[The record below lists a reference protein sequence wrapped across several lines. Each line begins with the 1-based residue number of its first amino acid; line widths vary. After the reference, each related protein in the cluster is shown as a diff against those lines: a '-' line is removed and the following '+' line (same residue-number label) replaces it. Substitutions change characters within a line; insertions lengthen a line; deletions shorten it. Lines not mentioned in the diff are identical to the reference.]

1 MKTYTLMA
9 AWVMTMLMLSCDQ
22 DVIRPSGVIEEIIID
37 PIRINQLSIS
47 NAFVVTMQPTSGA
60 SDIVIQ
66 IDEELVPYLVAQ
78 EINGHLRIGLAD
90 DVRVK
95 GRTTMQATIYSNE
108 ILESIDLSGASEL
121 SVTETIIADRLDIE
135 LSGASYLQASMQV
148 NSLVLDASGA
158 SDASISGNTGIGFI
172 TVSGA
177 SQIDGYEL
185 DVEMLV
191 ADLSGASRCQ
201 ITITESLSLEA
212 SGASTLRYKGEPDI
226 IREDLSGG
234 SSIQKQN

>member
-1 MKTYTLMA
+1 MKTNTLITA
-9 AWVMTMLMLSCDQ
+9 LVMMMLMLSCGQ

-37 PIRINQLSIS
+37 PISINQLSIS
-47 NAFVVTMQPTSGA
+47 NTFVVTMQPSTGESEV
-60 SDIVIQ
+60 VIQ

-108 ILESIDLSGASEL
+108 MLENIDLSGASEL
-121 SVTETIIADRLDIE
+121 SITETIMADRLDIA
-135 LSGASYLQASMQV
+135 LSGASHLQASVQV
-148 NSLVLDASGA
+148 NSLVMDVSGA

-177 SQIDGYEL
+177 SEIDGYQL
-185 DVEMLV
+185 DVETLV

-212 SGASTLRYKGEPDI
+212 SGASTLRYKGQPDI
-226 IREDLSGG
+226 IREDLSDG